1 MRYPTLALGRCE
13 AITKSLVSR
22 RDVDTETDT
31 VWRGAGESVDLTA
44 LDVILDEMRA
54 ELAKIGLDPSLTP
67 DKEPFE
73 AEVAVA
79 CYSFLSSLPVEVLD
93 DPGFWRYL
101 AASRFWWFIEWR
113 EAGAVEAGNAGTYT
127 DARRNTEQIP
137 LRLFL
142 RVRAVAAVAG
152 PDFARDLE
160 KCADFWRSH
169 VIRVRTGA
177 APAVAAAVV
186 GMQKGSQRLKTAPL
200 REFAKRLNRVWTNTQ
215 LGLYDTTMA
224 TALVKEL
231 RP

>member
-13 AITKSLVSR
+13 AVTKSLASQR
-22 RDVDTETDT
+22 EIDTESDV
-31 VWRGAGESVDLTA
+31 VWRGTGESVDLSD
-44 LDVILDEMRA
+44 LDIVLEAMRA
-54 ELAKIGLDPSLTP
+54 ELAKIGLDPALTP

-79 CYSFLSSLPVEVLD
+79 CYPFLCSLPVEVLD

-101 AASRFWWFIEWR
+101 AVSRFWWFVEWR
-113 EAGAVEAGNAGTYT
+113 ESGPVGAGNACTYT

-142 RVRAVAAVAG
+142 RVRAVAAVTG
-152 PDFARDLE
+152 PEFAKDLE
-160 KCADFWRSH
+160 KCTDFWRSH

-177 APAVAAAVV
+177 APALAAAVV
-186 GMQKGSQRLKTAPL
+186 AMQKGPHRMKTTPL
-200 REFAKRLNRVWTNTQ
+200 RAFARRLNRVWTNTQ
-215 LGLYDTTMA
+215 LGLYDSTRA
-224 TALVKEL
+224 TALVEEL